1 MNEWSTGYVT
11 DITYTPGYYAELNPL
26 AFQFNLL
33 GAGLKGPKI
42 RTACELGFGL
52 GISTIMHAASQ
63 PDTEFWGTDLN
74 PDHVLHAKTLAESTG
89 LPIHLFDQS
98 FAEFCLRDDLPDFDY
113 IGLHGVWSWI
123 SDENRAIIVDF
134 VKRKLKV
141 GGGLYVSYNT
151 LPGWTDA
158 LPMRHLLVQ
167 HTKSMGADGQNI
179 VEKVQAALG
188 FFEKF
193 AAVEPIYLRNHPN
206 VQQRL
211 NQIKAQPTS
220 YVAHEYFN
228 ADWKPMHFGDV
239 AAMLT
244 EAKLRFACSAHFP
257 DQLDDLNFNPAQRK
271 LLTEISDIYLRETVK
286 DMIVSRQFRKDYWMR
301 GSLPLS
307 HWQQLEELQQVR
319 VMLIC
324 PSDEINLKIQ
334 GQNQTADLNSK
345 LYQPLIEVL
354 SNFKPQSLQE
364 LQQAV
369 NINQEFNLLQIR
381 EACLIL
387 AAKGALRV
395 LQNDAS
401 TQRAQAPCRQLNQRI
416 LEQARS
422 RNVIPYLA
430 CAKIGGAIAVE
441 KLEQLFILAINSSKE
456 VLNSE
461 QICQVIKPYFYPLGN
476 RMIKNGAMIESEQEN
491 WLAMI
496 DKASYFLSHK
506 YELYRQLDLIAPN

>member
-26 AFQFNLL
+26 AFRFNML
-33 GAGLKGPKI
+33 GSGLTSPKI
-42 RTACELGFGL
+42 KTACELGFGL
-52 GISTIMHAASQ
+52 GVSTVMHAASQ
-63 PDTEFWGTDLN
+63 PHTEFWGTDLN
-74 PDHVLHAKTLAESTG
+74 PDHVLHAQALADTTG

-98 FAEFCLRDDLPDFDY
+98 FAEFCSRDDLPDFDY

-123 SDENRAIIVDF
+123 SDENREIIADF

-141 GGGLYVSYNT
+141 GGGLYISYNT

-179 VEKVQAALG
+179 VEKVKAALG

-193 AAVEPIYLRNHPN
+193 AAVEPVYLKNHPH

-211 NQIKAQPTS
+211 NQIKGQPAS

-239 AAMLT
+239 AAILT

-257 DQLDDLNFNPAQRK
+257 DQLDDLNFNPAQRA
-271 LLTEISDIYLRETVK
+271 LISDISDLYLRETVK
-286 DMIVSRQFRKDYWMR
+286 DMIVSRQFRKDYWIR

-307 HWQQLEELQQVR
+307 QWQQLDELQHTR
-319 VMLIC
+319 VMLIT
-324 PSDEINLKIQ
+324 PKRDINLKVH
-334 GQNQTADLNSK
+334 GHNLVADLNIK
-345 LYQPLIEVL
+345 LYQPLIDAL
-354 SNFKPQSLQE
+354 ANFTSKTLLE
-364 LQQAV
+364 LQQA
-369 NINQEFNLLQIR
+369 ISKEQEVSLLQIR

-387 AAKGALRV
+387 ASKGALRV
-395 LQNDAS
+395 LQDDQAIQAAS
-401 TQRAQAPCRQLNQRI
+401 YPCRQLNQHI
-416 LEQARS
+416 LEQSRS

-430 CAKIGGAIAVE
+430 CAKFGGAISVE
-441 KLEQLFILAINSSKE
+441 KLEQLFIFAINQAQQILDAEQLCSK
-456 VLNSE
+456 VMPL
-461 QICQVIKPYFYPLGN
+461 FYPFGN
-476 RMIKNGAMIESEQEN
+476 RMIKNGNVIEAEAEN
-491 WLAMI
+491 WSAMLE
-496 DKASYFLSHK
+496 KARDFLK
-506 YELYRQLDLIAPN
+506 EKLPLYKQLDLISPN

>member
-26 AFQFNLL
+26 AFRFSLL
-33 GAGLKGPKI
+33 GAGLHSPKI

-52 GISTIMHAASQ
+52 GISTVLHAASQ
-63 PDTEFWGTDLN
+63 PETEFWGTDLN
-74 PDHVLHAKTLAESTG
+74 PDHVLHAKSLAQSAA

-98 FAEFCLRDDLPDFDY
+98 FAEFCTRDDLPDFDY

-123 SDENRAIIVDF
+123 SDENRQIIVDF

-141 GGGLYVSYNT
+141 GGGLYISYNT

-193 AAVEPIYLRNHPN
+193 AAVEPVYLKNHPH

-211 NQIKAQPTS
+211 NQIKSQPAS

-228 ADWKPMHFGDV
+228 ADWKPMHFADV

-257 DQLDDLNFNPAQRK
+257 DQLDDLNLNPAQRQ
-271 LLTEISDIYLRETVK
+271 LVSEISDVHLRETVK
-286 DMIVSRQFRKDYWMR
+286 DMIVSRQFRKDYWIR
-301 GSLPLS
+301 GSLTMS
-307 HWQQLEELQQVR
+307 HWQQLDELKTTR
-319 VMLIC
+319 VMLVT
-324 PSDEINLKIQ
+324 PKEEINLKVH
-334 GQNQTADLNSK
+334 GHNLAADLNIK
-345 LYQPLIEVL
+345 LYQPLIDALANFESKSLLEIQQVVSKEQEV
-354 SNFKPQSLQE
+354 S
-364 LQQAV
+364 
-369 NINQEFNLLQIR
+369 LLQVR

-387 AAKGALRV
+387 AAKGVLKV
-395 LQNDAS
+395 LQEESAI
-401 TQRAQAPCRQLNQRI
+401 QAAQAACRQINQRI
-416 LEQARS
+416 LEQSRS

-430 CAKIGGAIAVE
+430 CAKFGGALAVE
-441 KLEQLFILAINSSKE
+441 KLEQLFIYAINQGQAG
-456 VLNSE
+456 LNAE
-461 QICQVIKPYFYPLGN
+461 DICRKVMPYFYPFGN
-476 RMIKNGAMIESEQEN
+476 RMIKNGNIIEPEQEN
-491 WLAMI
+491 WTAMLE
-496 DKASYFLSHK
+496 KANYFLK
-506 YELYRQLDLIAPN
+506 EKLPLYKQLDLIQPN